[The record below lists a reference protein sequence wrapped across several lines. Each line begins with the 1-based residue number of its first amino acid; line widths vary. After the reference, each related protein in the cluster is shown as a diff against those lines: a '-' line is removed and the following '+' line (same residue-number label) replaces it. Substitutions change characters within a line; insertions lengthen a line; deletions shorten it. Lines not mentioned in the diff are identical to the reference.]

1 MANSSFF
8 NVEAYPGLSSIH
20 GLETYRLVTE
30 KAKFDLDTQYKYDPI
45 FRYHSYQALLLALSN
60 GPDEPSEDDNA
71 YVDGEWLMQFLTDGA
86 AHSDRVETTL
96 SCQLEVVGGL
106 DSDDAYSIEPARSI
120 FLIKVSLM
128 T

>member
-1 MANSSFF
+1 M
-8 NVEAYPGLSSIH
+8 
-20 GLETYRLVTE
+20 VTE

-45 FRYHSYQALLLALSN
+45 FRYHSYQALLLALSD
-60 GPDEPSEDDNA
+60 GPDEPSEDGNA
-71 YVDGEWLMQFLTDGA
+71 YADGEWLMQFLTDGA
-86 AHSDRVETTL
+86 AHSDRVEITL